1 MRLGA
6 TISLGVIAGLALTSR
21 AHADEPFA
29 ATEPHL
35 LDETA
40 EVTSVVDA
48 FDRDDPFDLH
58 IYAGFT
64 QRWKR
69 ADIHRETALN
79 QPGLSTGGFVA
90 NTENVARFSEDTSVL
105 NVGAEIGLFR
115 DLALTFRLPIIL
127 SDSRSLGD
135 LNGSSQNPQRL
146 QDPSGGSLFSLP
158 FTSPTR
164 SGIDYFAVGLDW
176 AVTNQQRDWTKPT
189 WLIGLEGRFGVGD
202 PLHACSVSNGS
213 TVCPDPANTA
223 TNGPAVNDPAR
234 SPGVSRAMY
243 GINARTVISRRYGY
257 VEPYTGLEALFE
269 FPRSDS
275 DMGSAVNPGNI
286 NGALV
291 SLPPITGTFT
301 LGVEVIPWE
310 RREAFQR
317 FVINLHVQ
325 GIYSS
330 PGRDYTE
337 LFDALGSSTAVS
349 LRTPNPGGYI
359 SGAGGGSVAD
369 PNAQKVYF
377 TGITDQSAYGAIN
390 LQGSATLMAG
400 EYVKFAVG
408 GGVRFN
414 QSHVITAANPCN
426 PGVSSTVATAGPCI
440 FNGETTGIPD
450 PNYHAIIDTP
460 GRRFSVDNTVIG
472 NFNVTATLMF

>member
-1 MRLGA
+1 M
-6 TISLGVIAGLALTSR
+6 
-21 AHADEPFA
+21 
-29 ATEPHL
+29 
-35 LDETA
+35 
-40 EVTSVVDA
+40 
-48 FDRDDPFDLH
+48 
-58 IYAGFT
+58 
-64 QRWKR
+64 
-69 ADIHRETALN
+69 
-79 QPGLSTGGFVA
+79 
-90 NTENVARFSEDTSVL
+90 
-105 NVGAEIGLFR
+105 
-115 DLALTFRLPIIL
+115 

-164 SGIDYFAVGLDW
+164 SGIDYFSVGLDW

-257 VEPYTGLEALFE
+257 VEPYTGLEALIE
-269 FPRSDS
+269 IPRSDS

-291 SLPPITGTFT
+291 SLPPVTGTFT

-337 LFDALGSSTAVS
+337 LFDALGSSTAIS

-400 EYVKFAVG
+400 EYVKFSVG

-426 PGVSSTVATAGPCI
+426 PGVTSTVATAGPCI
-440 FNGETTGIPD
+440 LNGETTGIPD